1 MRRPPY
7 LGSLSSKVL
16 KIAPW
21 LEALRAVQDGATSNT
36 RCRPCRSPR
45 SRSRSPRS
53 ASPLGRPPGRVT
65 EHARRL
71 GLTFDRG
78 QWEAPCPACDEGTES
93 PSASRWPVPGS
104 RRNSRRPKTDATSR
118 RESWR
123 QFLHATL
130 IPLGKLFANELRRKL
145 DLPDN
150 FAFDWSGLAASDV
163 QGRTLLRRRD

>member
-1 MRRPPY
+1 MPEPAKPKPKPAKR
-7 LGSLSSKVL
+7 K
-16 KIAPW
+16 
-21 LEALRAVQDGATSNT
+21 
-36 RCRPCRSPR
+36 SPG
-45 SRSRSPRS
+45 P
-53 ASPLGRPPGRVT
+53 AAGRVT

-78 QWEAPCPACDEGTES
+78 QWEGPCPACDEGTES
-93 PSASRWPVPGS
+93 PSVSRWPVPGS
-104 RRNSRRPKTDATSR
+104 RRNWRRPKTDATSR

-145 DLPDN
+145 DLPDD